1 MHSAKVVI
9 LYILYKMD
17 LLRAIGKI
25 YQKIEIQ
32 KIGKIWKPRRVDTR
46 STMFNKF
53 LQFAQCTYVRTKKTV
68 MSDYIT
74 VYLFLL
80 FMPQ

>member
-1 MHSAKVVI
+1 M
-9 LYILYKMD
+9 YILYKID
-17 LLRAIGKI
+17 LHCAIGKI

-32 KIGKIWKPRRVDTR
+32 KIGKIWKPRGVNTG

-53 LQFAQCTYVRTKKTV
+53 LQSAQCTYVRTQEKTV
-68 MSDYIT
+68 MSNYIT